1 MQQNDTSGLPHKIKW
16 ITLCG
21 LLMAINTIF
30 SSFSVPVPGGHIYL
44 NDIIIVIAALS
55 LDPLGA
61 FLVGGVGAFLGDVY
75 KRQPHVRLPCHP
87 RYPLR
92 RHVPYRGQVWKRQ
105 PSCRSWSDHP
115 WRPHCHR
122 GIHPGQGLRVQHLG
136 IRHAETPFRNTSG
149 LHRIR
154 HRTLSLEKQKLGS
167 NDPPLP
173 WVLTPYSP

>member
-55 LDPLGA
+55 LDPWA
-61 FLVGGVGAFLGDVY
+61 HFLSAVWARSSGISFSIP
-75 KRQPHVRLPCHP
+75 PHVRLPCHP

-92 RHVPYRGQVWKRQ
+92 RHVPDRGRYGRDNFPVVLGATVLGA
-105 PSCRSWSDHP
+105 SS
-115 WRPHCHR
+115 HR
-122 GIHPGQGLRVQHLG
+122 GIHLGQSLRIQHLG
-136 IRHAETPFRNTSG
+136 IRHAETPFRNTPG

-154 HRTLSLEKQKLGS
+154 HRTLPLENRKWGQMIRRFLG
-167 NDPPLP
+167 
-173 WVLTPYSP
+173 Y

>member
-61 FLVGGVGAFLGDVY
+61 FLVGGVGAFLGDFFSI
-75 KRQPHVRLPCHP
+75 PSPC
-87 RYPLR
+87 
-92 RHVPYRGQVWKRQ
+92 
-105 PSCRSWSDHP
+105 SS
-115 WRPHCHR
+115 
-122 GIHPGQGLRVQHLG
+122 
-136 IRHAETPFRNTSG
+136 
-149 LHRIR
+149 
-154 HRTLSLEKQKLGS
+154 
-167 NDPPLP
+167 PLP
-173 WVLTPYSP
+173 PTVSAPSSCP

>member
-61 FLVGGVGAFLGDVY
+61 FLVGGVGAFLGDFFF
-75 KRQPHVRLPCHP
+75 
-87 RYPLR
+87 YPLPMFVSLAT
-92 RHVPYRGQVWKRQ
+92 H
-105 PSCRSWSDHP
+105 
-115 WRPHCHR
+115 
-122 GIHPGQGLRVQHLG
+122 G
-136 IRHAETPFRNTSG
+136 IRSVVMSLIVGRYGRDNFPVVLGATVLGALIAIAGYTLGKAYVYSTWEYANTSG

-154 HRTLSLEKQKLGS
+154 HRTLPLEKQKMGQ

>member
-61 FLVGGVGAFLGDVY
+61 FLVGGVGAFLGDFFF
-75 KRQPHVRLPCHP
+75 
-87 RYPLR
+87 YPLPMFVSLAT
-92 RHVPYRGQVWKRQ
+92 H
-105 PSCRSWSDHP
+105 
-115 WRPHCHR
+115 
-122 GIHPGQGLRVQHLG
+122 G
-136 IRHAETPFRNTSG
+136 IRSVVMSLSVGRYGRDNFPVVLGATVLGALIAIAGYTLGKVYVYSTWEYAMLKLPFEILQAFIGSAIG
-149 LHRIR
+149 LFLWKNRKWGQMIR
-154 HRTLSLEKQKLGS
+154 RFLG
-167 NDPPLP
+167 
-173 WVLTPYSP
+173 Y

>member
-1 MQQNDTSGLPHKIKW
+1 MHQNDTVGLPHKIKW

-61 FLVGGVGAFLGDVY
+61 FLVGGVGAFLGDFFF
-75 KRQPHVRLPCHP
+75 
-87 RYPLR
+87 YPLPMFVSLAT
-92 RHVPYRGQVWKRQ
+92 H
-105 PSCRSWSDHP
+105 
-115 WRPHCHR
+115 
-122 GIHPGQGLRVQHLG
+122 G
-136 IRHAETPFRNTSG
+136 IRSVVMSLIVGRYGRDNFPVVLGATVLGALIAIAGYTPFRNTPG

-154 HRTLSLEKQKLGS
+154 HRTLPLEKQKMGS
-167 NDPPLP
+167 NNPPLP

>member
-1 MQQNDTSGLPHKIKW
+1 MHQNDTVGLPHKIKW

-61 FLVGGVGAFLGDVY
+61 FLVGGVGAFLGDFFF
-75 KRQPHVRLPCHP
+75 
-87 RYPLR
+87 YPLPMFVSLAT
-92 RHVPYRGQVWKRQ
+92 HGI
-105 PSCRSWSDHP
+105 RSVVMSLIVGRYGRDNFP
-115 WRPHCHR
+115 VVL
-122 GIHPGQGLRVQHLG
+122 GQGLRIQHLG

-154 HRTLSLEKQKLGS
+154 HRTLPLEKQKMGQ